1 MMLCHALSVL
11 LLVISTV
18 VIGQP
23 RGYYLANC
31 LGVCYFNSWVLVQ
44 KIIVFSIAFGQ
55 ILSCSYYTIHSWL
68 YQLTVM
74 VSSNYI
80 LAPKLLAVHTLELAF
95 SDQLWVM

>member
-1 MMLCHALSVL
+1 MDTILPIVL
-11 LLVISTV
+11 GCVTLIVGFWFRKL
-18 VIGQP
+18 
-23 RGYYLANC
+23 
-31 LGVCYFNSWVLVQ
+31 
-44 KIIVFSIAFGQ
+44 VFSIVFGQ

-74 VSSNYI
+74 VSTYYI